1 MHLFIAFCVIKF
13 QTVYTGFSHRFSG

>member
-1 MHLFIAFCVIKF
+1 MHLFIAFCVVKF